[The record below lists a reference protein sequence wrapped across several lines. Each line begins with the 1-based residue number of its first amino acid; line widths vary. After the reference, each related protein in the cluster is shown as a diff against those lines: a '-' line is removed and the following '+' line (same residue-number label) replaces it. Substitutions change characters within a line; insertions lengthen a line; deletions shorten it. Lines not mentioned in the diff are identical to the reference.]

1 MSARAYKVAGRTG
14 FVNMHLLEAEG
25 SVDLGP
31 LQQLPES
38 ERKLLL
44 VGSGKGGGTAWF
56 WHHPRQPAIALPLVE
71 DGKEYS
77 ERIKALVGRQ
87 GLQTQ
92 LDLLE
97 KTGRAVLEKVKAGV
111 PLRDVLALP
120 GVTFGLPEWLA
131 VAKFDT
137 TGIENVMPALYAAN
151 GPGAVD
157 MTNIWRIAGMTTN
170 NKLPSARS
178 VGFLRGGEVSP
189 AALIELAEQH
199 GIDVTPQQ
207 AATWR
212 KGLTAV
218 SLNGIKVNE
227 REWRGVVR
235 AEVEAIVAAVAEAM
249 RKDPA
254 MQELV
259 KRADRGEWFFEPL
272 GSGELLNVSEAVHAG
287 FVGGMTPYL
296 DGTLAACLEPA
307 ANKRCFG
314 LAYKLEGQALIDHV
328 SLWERM
334 REKQVL
340 DFRTA
345 QGDNIKVTFYSSP
358 SGKKKAVPLPN
369 QTVILR
375 NVALEYQGLGMGRE
389 KLDRLLAWYKDTL
402 FGA

>member
-1 MSARAYKVAGRTG
+1 MSWKTWQVAGRTG
-14 FVNMHLLEAEG
+14 FVKTQLIEAEG
-25 SVDLGP
+25 VVDLGP
-31 LQQLPES
+31 LENLPAP
-38 ERKLLL
+38 ERKRLL
-44 VGSGKGGGTAWF
+44 VGPTGNGQHAWY
-56 WHHPRQPAIALPLVE
+56 WQPARAQVAFPLVK
-71 DGKEYS
+71 DGKPYS
-77 ERIKALVGRQ
+77 NNIKKLVARQ

-92 LDLLE
+92 LDGLRKRGLDVLLQ
-97 KTGRAVLEKVKAGV
+97 VKAGV
-111 PLRDVLALP
+111 PLRDILARP
-120 GVTFGLPEWLA
+120 GVTFGLPEWLT

-178 VGFLRGGEVSP
+178 VGFLRGEEVSP
-189 AALIELAEQH
+189 AALIDLAERH

-218 SLNGIKVNE
+218 SLKGIKVNE
-227 REWRGVVR
+227 RECRGVVR
-235 AEVEAIVAAVAEAM
+235 AEVEALVAAVAEAM
-249 RKDPA
+249 REDPA

-272 GSGELLNVSEAVHAG
+272 GSGDLLNVSETVHAG

-296 DGTLAACLEPA
+296 DGTLTACLEPA

-345 QGDNIKVTFYSSP
+345 QGDNLKVTFYSSP
-358 SGKKKAVPLPN
+358 YGKKKAVPLPK

-389 KLDRLLAWYKDTL
+389 KLDRLLAWYNDTL